1 MAAAAVCHPP
11 LAFAVRWPCC
21 ASGAGGVPTRTAA
34 AASSCG
40 RAVAPTTAPRACSR
54 CASVAGRR
62 CGWAGG
68 GGARAPMC
76 DFEWSP
82 PPPPAPPTLVPP
94 EAIERQMARD
104 TAALLTAAAHGPL
117 NAWSFVAPSDF
128 GLGLWARAPLRRGQ
142 AVSTPGRGCRAACSG
157 AARARFRSRAPT
169 PPLPALRGSR
179 LREEARRRHPCR
191 RRRCERELPV
201 QRAPLLRV
209 VRQPQPLAQRAARA
223 VARVAPRTVRAAP
236 ARVVAPDGTR
246 HSESQFSLGAR
257 CASTWSSSR
266 PSPFPPE
273 ARSGSTTREEAL
285 AQAAAAPRIGARRRG
300 WVSRAKTA
308 RGVPFGA
315 TLRRLRPRARQ

>member
-1 MAAAAVCHPP
+1 MGP
-11 LAFAVRWPCC
+11 
-21 ASGAGGVPTRTAA
+21 RTARA
-34 AASSCG
+34 TRGPSSHQAILGSGSG
-40 RAVAPTTAPRACSR
+40 RGRLSGG
-54 CASVAGRR
+54 GRR
-62 CGWAGG
+62 SAC
-68 GGARAPMC
+68 
-76 DFEWSP
+76 
-82 PPPPAPPTLVPP
+82 
-94 EAIERQMARD
+94 
-104 TAALLTAAAHGPL
+104 
-117 NAWSFVAPSDF
+117 
-128 GLGLWARAPLRRGQ
+128 
-142 AVSTPGRGCRAACSG
+142 TPGRGCRAACSG
-157 AARARFRSRAPT
+157 AARARFKSRAPT
-169 PPLPALRGSR
+169 PPLLAFRWCPLTGVPLRDT
-179 LREEARRRHPCR
+179 ARRRHPCR

-246 HSESQFSLGAR
+246 HSESQFSLGVR